1 LGELVGMQAS
11 KGKVA
16 SVERARTPRSI
27 TRLWSI
33 SYDWLCQFKTEGT
46 N

>member
-16 SVERARTPRSI
+16 SVETPRSI